1 MKMRQND
8 PYQTQLSTQRT
19 TKTSKIG
26 SVSKTPATTKATQ
39 TGFRKKRPVG
49 KMVIF
54 GAMSLGLYTYL
65 FSNEALVT
73 NTYTLGGWS
82 AVFPV
87 GTAFLFSF
95 VHGAFASNFLN
106 VLGLEPKKS

>member
-1 MKMRQND
+1 MRQND

-19 TKTSKIG
+19 TSKKATG
-26 SVSKTPATTKATQ
+26 SVSKTAATSKSTQ
-39 TGFRKKRPVG
+39 TIFRKKKPVG
-49 KMVIF
+49 KMILF
-54 GAMSLGLYTYL
+54 GAASLGMYTFL

-73 NTYTLGGWS
+73 NTFTLGGWH

-87 GTAFLFSF
+87 GAAFAFSF
-95 VHGAFASNFLN
+95 IHGAFASNFLS

>member
-1 MKMRQND
+1 MRQND

-19 TKTSKIG
+19 TSKTTTG
-26 SVSKTPATTKATQ
+26 RVSKTTDTTTSTQ
-39 TGFRKKRPVG
+39 TAFRKKKPIG

-54 GAMSLGLYTYL
+54 GALSLGMYTML

-73 NTYTLGGWS
+73 DTFTLGGWY

-87 GTAFLFSF
+87 GAAFAFSF
-95 VHGAFASNFLN
+95 IHGAFASNFLS